1 MKFYQVFWKNWR
13 HQNFLLEINWPLVTF
28 INFLRMA
35 KIEGIFWKWI
45 TCTAYIFRK
54 GDINMKIIWI
64 VHNGFLP
71 LCFLQSLLKQKV
83 MPKRKQNYYNGDK
96 KVTRTEQC
104 IFVVK
109 KRCLVF
115 STFASQATVAGSSR
129 FWPELWVIFSFKQF
143 RYNLN
148 TKKSSFSTPFLN

>member
-1 MKFYQVFWKNWR
+1 M
-13 HQNFLLEINWPLVTF
+13 INNIDYSVRIPPHSV
-28 INFLRMA
+28 
-35 KIEGIFWKWI
+35 
-45 TCTAYIFRK
+45 
-54 GDINMKIIWI
+54 
-64 VHNGFLP
+64 
-71 LCFLQSLLKQKV
+71 FLQSLLKQKV

-129 FWPELWVIFSFKQF
+129 F
-143 RYNLN
+143 
-148 TKKSSFSTPFLN
+148 